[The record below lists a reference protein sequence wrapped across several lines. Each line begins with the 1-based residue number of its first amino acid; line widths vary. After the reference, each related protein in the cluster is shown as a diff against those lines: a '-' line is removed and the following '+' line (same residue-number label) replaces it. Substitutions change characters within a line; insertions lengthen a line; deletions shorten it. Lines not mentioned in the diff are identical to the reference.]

1 MTLWLSLAGDHC
13 VGTFPKWDVGAEAT
27 EGGGCGARTAAVPR
41 SHRPRKPWRQA
52 GQKEPRGLRGAHPTL
67 LAPDPVVADGGPTLD

>member
-1 MTLWLSLAGDHC
+1 MGRRLLPSLGLAG
-13 VGTFPKWDVGAEAT
+13 
-27 EGGGCGARTAAVPR
+27 PR
-41 SHRPRKPWRQA
+41 SRRGGLPEPWRQA